1 MRWLFLPLCL
11 FLRLQSS
18 VSSRIPLPAHVPCL
32 LAARRMKRCD
42 WPRSSPLRKNRSSD
56 PRGQA
61 PLARE
66 RGWWSAGGQSTESAS
81 VIIPVLYVRTSRL
94 EKLRNF
100 SSSHSFQLS
109 SLTHFPL
116 RPTNTHIFTEKL
128 VLVCGD
134 DRSSAKTPRK
144 RASAPVSTEQICRVE
159 TRTGFISLGS
169 RDLLKPTGRNVSKS
183 YLRSLRHFHL
193 SEQLVS
199 FTQ

>member
-1 MRWLFLPLCL
+1 MALSSPVPLFKAAEQ
-11 FLRLQSS
+11 RLQQNSPPSSRALS
-18 VSSRIPLPAHVPCL
+18 VSG
-32 LAARRMKRCD
+32 D

-134 DRSSAKTPRK
+134 DPGRLEKESWKKT
-144 RASAPVSTEQICRVE
+144 QN
-159 TRTGFISLGS
+159 G
-169 RDLLKPTGRNVSKS
+169 
-183 YLRSLRHFHL
+183 
-193 SEQLVS
+193 
-199 FTQ
+199 